1 MFDIAKDWK
10 KKKKNWKKGK
20 KKRNEKWEK
29 VKKQQQVFFT
39 FAFLYRKVYI
49 LFEKIFGKT

>member
-10 KKKKNWKKGK
+10 KKKLKEGKK